1 MGACGSA
8 NTEVGVE
15 ESDGDLVKDWKEV
28 HSIARWNKDYE
39 KLRRS
44 IAANDQVVSLRDP
57 KTLNTPLHISAQNG
71 HEEVTEILISGKA
84 DLNAKNGRGQTALH
98 MAMSYDYYSVVKML
112 INAGCD
118 ENIINDDGFPA
129 ITGLTGEATVGMVS
143 FAAAQNQ
150 EDIHAALDRIENDIQ
165 RTDKVGYIKNYLKV
179 KKDLGHSIWGD
190 AEQKRFQMILNQI
203 TQVGGAGWVDPY
215 ALPEEDLP
223 ENRTG
228 SLHDTPVA

>member
-1 MGACGSA
+1 MGACASSSA
-8 NTEVGVE
+8 EVGIE
-15 ESDGDLVKDWKEV
+15 GDDQMGDIAKDWKEV

-44 IAANDQVVSLRDP
+44 IAQNNTVVTLRDP

-71 HEEVTEILISGKA
+71 HEEVTEILIAGKA
-84 DLNAKNGRGQTALH
+84 DLNARNGKGQTALH
-98 MAMSYDYYSVVKML
+98 MAMSYDYYNVVKML

-118 ENIINDDGFPA
+118 ENIENDDGFKA

-150 EDIHAALDRIENDIQ
+150 DDIHAALDKIENELARI
-165 RTDKVGYIKNYLKV
+165 DKVSYIKNYLKV

-190 AEQKRFQMILNQI
+190 AEQERFQMILDQLCAI
-203 TQVGGAGWVDPY
+203 GGAGYIDPY
-215 ALPEEDLP
+215 ALPDEDLP

-228 SLHDTPVA
+228 SLHG